1 MAMRSG
7 IGVRLEVPTGLDA
20 FTFLWSESATRAIVV
35 VSQAAKE
42 MFLELCS
49 TKSFPVTQIGLVD
62 GESNT
67 LEVAEVYGE
76 TVSLDISELRT
87 ISEETF
93 PRLFG

>member
-1 MAMRSG
+1 
-7 IGVRLEVPTGLDA
+7 
-20 FTFLWSESATRAIVV
+20 
-35 VSQAAKE
+35 